1 MSHKRNQIGECGFI
15 LIFFYE
21 MLQINKWEFMM
32 TKQALQGIG
41 ILLAMPCLLMAA
53 EFDGSILLGSPTAT
67 SIKLNVLATQQ
78 GNAYIEY
85 GTLSG
90 QYTSKTSELPLSKD
104 QPLHFNIE
112 NLKENMRYY
121 YRLRIN
127 KSSEVESVTSQEYTF
142 QTARPAG
149 STFTFTL
156 QADSHLDEN
165 SILAQYQQTLGNI
178 RQDKPDF
185 HIDLGDTFMIEKHSQ
200 AFTATVSMPVDQAS
214 VNARYAYER
223 INFGLISHSSP
234 LFLVNGNHDGE
245 LGWLATQSTQ
255 NVAIWGAKA
264 RQSYFLNPEPTSFYS
279 GDSFVEPC
287 CGYRASWYS
296 WQWGDALFVVLDP
309 YWNTVTKGKE
319 GWALT
324 LGDRQHQWLEKT
336 LASSQAK
343 YKFVFIHNLVGGLD
357 GQMRGGIEAA
367 PYFEWGGLNA
377 DGTRGFVQ
385 NRPNWSMPI
394 HDMLVH
400 YGVSAVFHGHDH
412 LYAKQELDGIIYQ
425 EVPQPSAKNFSSGA
439 NLAKSYHYNS
449 GTILSSSGHL
459 RVTVSPQNVVANYVR
474 SWIPSNENSLR
485 QNAQVD
491 DTWQIDSTVILPP
504 LVASFTVAQ
513 TTANTEQD
521 VVFHDESSGN
531 PTKWLW
537 DFGDGKISQ
546 TQNPTHRYI
555 TPNTY
560 TVSLTISN
568 AKMSKTISKTLSV
581 SDKTA
586 PVIRQFALPLIVNE
600 LTVPITAFEAEDNK
614 GVARYMLTLSKT
626 TPTLT
631 SSQWRSEV
639 PKTFTFSSS
648 GAKML
653 YAWAKDEAGNISTPS
668 IANII
673 IDRTKP
679 LVSKFVLPAKNNSL
693 IIPIST
699 LTASDNVAI
708 AGYFI
713 SESAAL
719 PNASSVAWLQ
729 EKPNTYKT
737 TIAGNKTLYLWVKDT
752 AGNVSVAKTAKSVVS
767 AAL

>member
-1 MSHKRNQIGECGFI
+1 
-15 LIFFYE
+15 
-21 MLQINKWEFMM
+21 MLQINERGFMM
-32 TKQALQGIG
+32 TKQALRGISV
-41 ILLAMPCLLMAA
+41 LLVMPCLLMAA

-67 SIKLNVLATQQ
+67 SIKFNVLANQQ

-85 GTLSG
+85 GTLPN
-90 QYTSKTSELPLSKD
+90 QYTQKTSELPLSAG
-104 QPLHFNIE
+104 QSLNFNID
-112 NLKENMRYY
+112 NLKENTRYY
-121 YRLRIN
+121 YRLRIQN
-127 KSSEVESVTSQEYTF
+127 TSEVNSVTSQEYTF
-142 QTARPAG
+142 QTARPSG
-149 STFTFTL
+149 STFTFTI

-178 RQDKPDF
+178 RLDKPDF

-200 AFTATVSMPVDQAS
+200 AFTATVSMPLDQAS

-223 INFGLISHSSP
+223 NNFGLMSHSSP

-245 LGWLATQSTQ
+245 LGWLANQSIQ

-264 RQSYFLNPEPTSFYS
+264 RQTYFLNPEPTSFYG

-287 CGYRASWYS
+287 CGHRASWYS

-336 LASSQAK
+336 LASSQSK

-367 PYFEWGGLNA
+367 PYYEWGGLNA

-412 LYAKQELDGIIYQ
+412 LYAKQELDGIVYQ

-485 QNAQVD
+485 QNAQID
-491 DTWQIDSTVILPP
+491 DTWQIDSNVILPP
-504 LVASFTVAQ
+504 LVANFTVTP
-513 TTANTEQD
+513 TTANTEQE
-521 VVFHDESSGN
+521 VVFHDDSSGN

-537 DFGDGKISQ
+537 DFGDGQTSQ
-546 TQNPTHRYI
+546 IQNPTHRYI

-568 AKMSKTISKTLSV
+568 AKVSKTISKTVSV

-586 PVIRQFALPLIVNE
+586 PVIRQFTIPSIMNSLS
-600 LTVPITAFEAEDNK
+600 VPITVFDALDNK
-614 GVARYMLTLSKT
+614 GVARYMLTQSKN
-626 TPTLT
+626 TPSLT
-631 SSQWRSEV
+631 SSQWLSEV
-639 PKTFTFSSS
+639 PKSYSFSSS
-648 GAKML
+648 GVKAL
-653 YAWAKDEAGNISTPS
+653 YAWAKDEAGNISPPS
-668 IANII
+668 MANIT

-679 LVSKFVLPAKNNSL
+679 VVSKFVLPAKNNGL
-693 IIPIST
+693 MIPIST
-699 LTASDNVAI
+699 LTASDNMAI
-708 AGYFI
+708 AGYLV
-713 SESAAL
+713 SESATL
-719 PNASSVAWLQ
+719 PNANSVDWLQ
-729 EKPNTYKT
+729 EKPASYKT
-737 TIAGNKTLYLWVKDT
+737 TTIGSKTLYLWVKDT
-752 AGNVSVAKTAKSVVS
+752 AGNVSVAKTAKCVVS
-767 AAL
+767 APL